1 MKKLHVIAMAD
12 RREELLKGL
21 LHLGCVE
28 ISEPGEVLADPQ
40 WASLFQRSGSSL
52 AERKGQL
59 TDVNT
64 ALDAIKQYAKL
75 KDGMFIKRHPIT
87 EAEFLDA
94 GAAEKAQAACDAVRE
109 QLGILT
115 KAQSEAGRLES
126 RAAALKPWESLDL
139 PLERSG
145 TAHTIFRLGVC
156 PGQTDVGA
164 IRVQM
169 EAEGL
174 AAELYE
180 ISADKLQKYLLVIV
194 HRGDEEKTQELLRPF
209 GFSAVTFQGMTG
221 TAAENIRSLERDL
234 EANKKTQD
242 DAAAAIAASAENRDA
257 LRIYADRLR
266 AEAAKE
272 QCAESV
278 LTDETVLYFQ
288 GWVPA
293 EQEKAVGA
301 FLTEKGCAWETLDPT
316 EEEIPDVPVQLKNNW
331 LTKPLNMV
339 TEMYSL
345 PRYDNVDPNPLM
357 APFFILFYGI
367 MMADMG
373 YGLLMFLAGFLIS
386 KKYAP
391 KGTAG
396 NLFGLMTLCGISTFI
411 MGALTGGFF
420 GDFLTQV
427 VKLTTGGDFTLPAL
441 FTPLDD
447 TLMILIGAMA
457 LGMVQIITGMAIS
470 FVRKLKNGQVMD
482 AVWEE
487 LTWWVVFAGI
497 GLMAAGMTSVVLYV
511 GLAMVVLGP
520 VLTNKGFGKITGVQ
534 THGDLALHRRLHQK
548 GLQVQGKL
556 ADGAL
561 VSPVRQRCPHFSFQ
575 RGVNEAVIGVLC
587 GAFHKFHGGGAGLHH
602 RAPQQ
607 RQRQL
612 PVQQDSDLQLFL
624 SFAPV
629 DGENLMTLQVAEGLL
644 KIVVQAVNAV
654 LLRGGEGTQ
663 STPPLQQLPQALA
676 DGRIVADPL
685 GDDVIGSLQS
695 VRRRLHALF
704 RIDEARRRILRTGTV
719 PLLRK

>member
-28 ISEPGEVLADPQ
+28 ISEPGEVLADPNGRRC
-40 WASLFQRSGSSL
+40 FSGAARLS

-221 TAAENIRSLERDL
+221 TAAENIRSLEREL

-301 FLTEKGCAWETLDPT
+301 FLTEKA
-316 EEEIPDVPVQLKNNW
+316 
-331 LTKPLNMV
+331 
-339 TEMYSL
+339 
-345 PRYDNVDPNPLM
+345 
-357 APFFILFYGI
+357 APG
-367 MMADMG
+367 
-373 YGLLMFLAGFLIS
+373 
-386 KKYAP
+386 KRW
-391 KGTAG
+391 
-396 NLFGLMTLCGISTFI
+396 
-411 MGALTGGFF
+411 
-420 GDFLTQV
+420 
-427 VKLTTGGDFTLPAL
+427 
-441 FTPLDD
+441 TP
-447 TLMILIGAMA
+447 
-457 LGMVQIITGMAIS
+457 
-470 FVRKLKNGQVMD
+470 
-482 AVWEE
+482 
-487 LTWWVVFAGI
+487 
-497 GLMAAGMTSVVLYV
+497 
-511 GLAMVVLGP
+511 
-520 VLTNKGFGKITGVQ
+520 
-534 THGDLALHRRLHQK
+534 
-548 GLQVQGKL
+548 
-556 ADGAL
+556 
-561 VSPVRQRCPHFSFQ
+561 
-575 RGVNEAVIGVLC
+575 
-587 GAFHKFHGGGAGLHH
+587 
-602 RAPQQ
+602 
-607 RQRQL
+607 
-612 PVQQDSDLQLFL
+612 
-624 SFAPV
+624 
-629 DGENLMTLQVAEGLL
+629 
-644 KIVVQAVNAV
+644 
-654 LLRGGEGTQ
+654 
-663 STPPLQQLPQALA
+663 
-676 DGRIVADPL
+676 
-685 GDDVIGSLQS
+685 
-695 VRRRLHALF
+695 RRR
-704 RIDEARRRILRTGTV
+704 RSPTCRCS
-719 PLLRK
+719 

>member
-28 ISEPGEVLADPQ
+28 ISEPSEVLADPQ

-94 GAAEKAQAACDAVRE
+94 GAAEKAQSTCDAVRE

-293 EQEKAVGA
+293 EQEKAVGM
-301 FLTEKGCAWETLDPT
+301 FLTEKGCAWEALDPT

-373 YGLLMFLAGFLIS
+373 YGLLMFLAGLIVT
-386 KKYAP
+386 KKYHP
-391 KGTAG
+391 KGIMG
-396 NLFGLMTLCGISTFI
+396 NLFGLMTLCGVSTFI
-411 MGALTGGFF
+411 VGAMTGGFF
-420 GDFLTQV
+420 GDFIPQLA
-427 VKLTTGGDFTLPAL
+427 KIINPESTLELPYL
-441 FTPLDD
+441 FTPLQD
-447 TLMILIGAMA
+447 TMAILVGSLV
-457 LGMVQIITGMAIS
+457 LGFIQILTGMAIS
-470 FVRKLKNGQVMD
+470 FVKKAKDGHIMD
-482 AVWEE
+482 GVWDEGS
-487 LTWWVVFAGI
+487 WWVIFI
-497 GLMAAGMTSVVLYV
+497 GAALAILKIGNIGKWPVVLIAGCV
-511 GLAMVVLGP
+511 MLVIGSTRNA
-520 VLTNKGFGKITGVQ
+520 KGFGK
-534 THGDLALHRRLHQK
+534 L
-548 GLQVQGKL
+548 
-556 ADGAL
+556 GAL
-561 VSPVRQRCPHFSFQ
+561 IGAIYNGVTGYFSDIMSYSRLMALMLAGSIIASVFNQ
-575 RGVNEAVIGVLC
+575 LGAVTNNVAGFVIISLIGNALNFALNLLGCYVHDLRLQC
-587 GAFHKFHGGGAGLHH
+587 LEFFNRFYQDGGK
-602 RAPQQ
+602 PF
-607 RQRQL
+607 L
-612 PVQQDSDLQLFL
+612 PLTFETNY
-624 SFAPV
+624 V
-629 DGENLMTLQVAEGLL
+629 DIKEE
-644 KIVVQAVNAV
+644 
-654 LLRGGEGTQ
+654 
-663 STPPLQQLPQALA
+663 
-676 DGRIVADPL
+676 
-685 GDDVIGSLQS
+685 
-695 VRRRLHALF
+695 H
-704 RIDEARRRILRTGTV
+704 
-719 PLLRK
+719 

>member
-28 ISEPGEVLADPQ
+28 ISEPSEVLADPQ

-94 GAAEKAQAACDAVRE
+94 GAAEKAQSTCDAVRE

-242 DAAAAIAASAENRDA
+242 DAAAVIAASAENRDA

-272 QCAESV
+272 QCTESV

-373 YGLLMFLAGFLIS
+373 YGLLMFLAGLIVT
-386 KKYAP
+386 KKYHP
-391 KGTAG
+391 KGIMG
-396 NLFGLMTLCGISTFI
+396 NLFGLMTLCGVSTFI
-411 MGALTGGFF
+411 VGAMTGGFF
-420 GDFLTQV
+420 GDFIPQLA
-427 VKLTTGGDFTLPAL
+427 KIINPESTLELPYL
-441 FTPLDD
+441 FTPLQD
-447 TLMILIGAMA
+447 TMAILVGSLV
-457 LGMVQIITGMAIS
+457 LGFIQILTGMAIS
-470 FVRKLKNGQVMD
+470 FVKKAKDGHIMD
-482 AVWEE
+482 GVWDEGS
-487 LTWWVVFAGI
+487 WWVIFI
-497 GLMAAGMTSVVLYV
+497 GAALAILKIGNIGKWPVVLIAGCV
-511 GLAMVVLGP
+511 MLVIGSTRNA
-520 VLTNKGFGKITGVQ
+520 KGFGK
-534 THGDLALHRRLHQK
+534 L
-548 GLQVQGKL
+548 
-556 ADGAL
+556 GAL
-561 VSPVRQRCPHFSFQ
+561 IGAIYNGVTGYFSDIMSYSRLMALMLAGSIIASVFNQ
-575 RGVNEAVIGVLC
+575 LGAVTNNVAGFVIISLIGNALNFALNLLGCYVHDLRLQC
-587 GAFHKFHGGGAGLHH
+587 LEFFNRFYQDGGK
-602 RAPQQ
+602 PF
-607 RQRQL
+607 L
-612 PVQQDSDLQLFL
+612 PLTFETNY
-624 SFAPV
+624 V
-629 DGENLMTLQVAEGLL
+629 DIKEE
-644 KIVVQAVNAV
+644 
-654 LLRGGEGTQ
+654 
-663 STPPLQQLPQALA
+663 
-676 DGRIVADPL
+676 
-685 GDDVIGSLQS
+685 
-695 VRRRLHALF
+695 H
-704 RIDEARRRILRTGTV
+704 
-719 PLLRK
+719 

>member
-221 TAAENIRSLERDL
+221 TAAENIRSLEREL

-301 FLTEKGCAWETLDPT
+301 FLTEKGCAWEALDPT

-345 PRYDNVDPNPLM
+345 PAYDNVDPNPLM
-357 APFFILFYGI
+357 APFFILFYGV

-373 YGLLMFLAGFLIS
+373 YGLLMMLASVFVLRT
-386 KKYAP
+386 YRP
-391 KGTAG
+391 KGTMQHF
-396 NLFGLMTLCGISTFI
+396 FGLLGLCGISTFV

-420 GDFLTQV
+420 GDFLTQ
-427 VKLTTGGDFTLPAL
+427 LAQLIHPESTFALPAL

-447 TLMILIGAMA
+447 TLMILVGAMC
-457 LGMVQIITGMAIS
+457 LGFVQILTGMVIS
-470 FVRKLKNGQVMD
+470 VVGKLKRGQFLD
-482 AVWEE
+482 AFWEE
-487 LTWWVVFAGI
+487 ITWWVVFAGI
-497 GLMAAGMTSVVLYV
+497 ALAVLGVTNLVLYAGIV
-511 GLAMVVLGP
+511 LVVAGP
-520 VLTNKGFGKITGVQ
+520 VINGKGFGKITGIFGSLYNHVTGYFGDILSYSRLMALMLSGSVIAQVFNTLGAIPGNVVVFFIVSMAGNALNFALNLLGCYVHDLRLQHHDGAPGQMLGNGNRGIPDITDVRLLVLVQ
-534 THGDLALHRRLHQK
+534 RSGH
-548 GLQVQGKL
+548 
-556 ADGAL
+556 ADG
-561 VSPVRQRCPHFSFQ
+561 
-575 RGVNEAVIGVLC
+575 NEIHIAHPGKIC
-587 GAFHKFHGGGAGLHH
+587 GGAEHSAGH
-602 RAPQQ
+602 
-607 RQRQL
+607 
-612 PVQQDSDLQLFL
+612 
-624 SFAPV
+624 
-629 DGENLMTLQVAEGLL
+629 
-644 KIVVQAVNAV
+644 
-654 LLRGGEGTQ
+654 
-663 STPPLQQLPQALA
+663 
-676 DGRIVADPL
+676 
-685 GDDVIGSLQS
+685 
-695 VRRRLHALF
+695 
-704 RIDEARRRILRTGTV
+704 
-719 PLLRK
+719 

>member
-234 EANKKTQD
+234 EANKKAQD
-242 DAAAAIAASAENRDA
+242 DAAAVIAASAENRDA

-272 QCAESV
+272 QCTESV

-373 YGLLMFLAGFLIS
+373 YGLLMFLVGLIVT
-386 KKYAP
+386 KKYHP
-391 KGTAG
+391 KGIMG
-396 NLFGLMTLCGISTFI
+396 NLFGLMTLCGVSTFI
-411 MGALTGGFF
+411 VGAMTGGFF
-420 GDFLTQV
+420 GDFIPQLA
-427 VKLTTGGDFTLPAL
+427 KIINPESTLELPYL
-441 FTPLDD
+441 FTPLQD
-447 TLMILIGAMA
+447 TMAILVGSLV
-457 LGMVQIITGMAIS
+457 LGFIQILTGMAIS
-470 FVRKLKNGQVMD
+470 FVKKAKDGHIMD
-482 AVWEE
+482 GVWDEGS
-487 LTWWVVFAGI
+487 WWVIFIGAALAILKIGNIGKWPVALIAGCVMLVI
-497 GLMAAGMTSVVLYV
+497 GSTRNA
-511 GLAMVVLGP
+511 
-520 VLTNKGFGKITGVQ
+520 KGFGK
-534 THGDLALHRRLHQK
+534 L
-548 GLQVQGKL
+548 
-556 ADGAL
+556 GAL
-561 VSPVRQRCPHFSFQ
+561 IGAIYNGVTGYFSDIMSYSRLMALMLAGSIIASVFNQ
-575 RGVNEAVIGVLC
+575 LGAVTNNVAGFVIISLIGNALNFALNLLGCYVHDLRLQC
-587 GAFHKFHGGGAGLHH
+587 LEFFNRFYQDGGK
-602 RAPQQ
+602 PF
-607 RQRQL
+607 L
-612 PVQQDSDLQLFL
+612 PLTFETNY
-624 SFAPV
+624 V
-629 DGENLMTLQVAEGLL
+629 DIKEE
-644 KIVVQAVNAV
+644 
-654 LLRGGEGTQ
+654 
-663 STPPLQQLPQALA
+663 
-676 DGRIVADPL
+676 
-685 GDDVIGSLQS
+685 
-695 VRRRLHALF
+695 H
-704 RIDEARRRILRTGTV
+704 
-719 PLLRK
+719 

>member
-28 ISEPGEVLADPQ
+28 ISEPSEVLADPQ

-115 KAQSEAGRLES
+115 KAQSESGRLES

-242 DAAAAIAASAENRDA
+242 DAAAVIAASAENRDA

-293 EQEKAVGA
+293 EQEKTVGA
-301 FLTEKGCAWETLDPT
+301 FLTEKGCAWEALDPT

-339 TEMYSL
+339 TDMYSL
-345 PRYDNVDPNPLM
+345 PAYNNVDPNPLI
-357 APFFILFYGI
+357 APFFVLFYGI

-373 YGLLMFLAGFLIS
+373 YGILMILAGLIVT
-386 KKYAP
+386 KKYHP
-391 KGTAG
+391 KGTMG
-396 NLFGLMTLCGISTFI
+396 NLFGLMTLCGVSTFI
-411 MGALTGGFF
+411 IGAMTGGFF
-420 GDFLTQV
+420 GDFIPQLA
-427 VKLTTGGDFTLPAL
+427 KIINPESTLELPYL
-441 FTPLDD
+441 FTPLQD
-447 TLMILIGAMA
+447 TMAILVGSLV
-457 LGMVQIITGMAIS
+457 LGFIQILTGMAIS
-470 FVRKLKNGQVMD
+470 FVKKAKDGHVMD
-482 AVWEE
+482 GVWDEGS
-487 LTWWVVFAGI
+487 WWVIFI
-497 GLMAAGMTSVVLYV
+497 GAALAILKVGNIGKWPVVLIAGCV
-511 GLAMVVLGP
+511 MLVIGSTRNA
-520 VLTNKGFGKITGVQ
+520 KGFGK
-534 THGDLALHRRLHQK
+534 L
-548 GLQVQGKL
+548 
-556 ADGAL
+556 GAL
-561 VSPVRQRCPHFSFQ
+561 IGAIYNGVTGYFSDIMSYSRLMALMLAGSIIASVFNQ
-575 RGVNEAVIGVLC
+575 LGAVTNNVVGFVIISLIGNALNFALNLLGCYVHDLRLQC
-587 GAFHKFHGGGAGLHH
+587 LEFFNRFYQDGGKPFLPLAFETNY
-602 RAPQQ
+602 
-607 RQRQL
+607 
-612 PVQQDSDLQLFL
+612 
-624 SFAPV
+624 V
-629 DGENLMTLQVAEGLL
+629 DIKEE
-644 KIVVQAVNAV
+644 
-654 LLRGGEGTQ
+654 
-663 STPPLQQLPQALA
+663 
-676 DGRIVADPL
+676 
-685 GDDVIGSLQS
+685 
-695 VRRRLHALF
+695 H
-704 RIDEARRRILRTGTV
+704 
-719 PLLRK
+719 

>member
-94 GAAEKAQAACDAVRE
+94 GAAEKAQTACDAVRE

-221 TAAENIRSLERDL
+221 TAAENIRSLEREL

-293 EQEKAVGA
+293 EQEKAVGV
-301 FLTEKGCAWETLDPT
+301 FLTEKGCAWEALDPT

-520 VLTNKGFGKITGVQ
+520 VLTNKGFGKVTGIFGSLYNHITGYF
-534 THGDLALHRRLHQK
+534 GDILSYSRLMALMLAGSVIAQVFNTLGAIPGNIIVFLIISLAGNALNFALNLLGCYVHDLRLQC
-548 GLQVQGKL
+548 LEYFGKFYEDGGKPFKPL
-556 ADGAL
+556 MADT
-561 VSPVRQRCPHFSFQ
+561 
-575 RGVNEAVIGVLC
+575 
-587 GAFHKFHGGGAGLHH
+587 KY
-602 RAPQQ
+602 
-607 RQRQL
+607 
-612 PVQQDSDLQLFL
+612 
-624 SFAPV
+624 V
-629 DGENLMTLQVAEGLL
+629 DIT
-644 KIVVQAVNAV
+644 K
-654 LLRGGEGTQ
+654 
-663 STPPLQQLPQALA
+663 
-676 DGRIVADPL
+676 
-685 GDDVIGSLQS
+685 
-695 VRRRLHALF
+695 
-704 RIDEARRRILRTGTV
+704 
-719 PLLRK
+719 

>member
-28 ISEPGEVLADPQ
+28 ISEPREVLADPQ

-293 EQEKAVGA
+293 EQE
-301 FLTEKGCAWETLDPT
+301 
-316 EEEIPDVPVQLKNNW
+316 ISDVPVQLKNNW

-396 NLFGLMTLCGISTFI
+396 NLFGLMTLCGVSTFI
-411 MGALTGGFF
+411 VGAMTGGFF
-420 GDFLTQV
+420 GDFIRQLAKIINPDPGGQAHHRRRFHS
-427 VKLTTGGDFTLPAL
+427 TGSVH
-441 FTPLDD
+441 
-447 TLMILIGAMA
+447 A
-457 LGMVQIITGMAIS
+457 LG
-470 FVRKLKNGQVMD
+470 
-482 AVWEE
+482 
-487 LTWWVVFAGI
+487 
-497 GLMAAGMTSVVLYV
+497 
-511 GLAMVVLGP
+511 
-520 VLTNKGFGKITGVQ
+520 
-534 THGDLALHRRLHQK
+534 
-548 GLQVQGKL
+548 
-556 ADGAL
+556 
-561 VSPVRQRCPHFSFQ
+561 
-575 RGVNEAVIGVLC
+575 
-587 GAFHKFHGGGAGLHH
+587 
-602 RAPQQ
+602 
-607 RQRQL
+607 
-612 PVQQDSDLQLFL
+612 
-624 SFAPV
+624 
-629 DGENLMTLQVAEGLL
+629 
-644 KIVVQAVNAV
+644 
-654 LLRGGEGTQ
+654 
-663 STPPLQQLPQALA
+663 
-676 DGRIVADPL
+676 
-685 GDDVIGSLQS
+685 
-695 VRRRLHALF
+695 
-704 RIDEARRRILRTGTV
+704 
-719 PLLRK
+719 

>member
-1 MKKLHVIAMAD
+1 MAIVKMKKLHVIAMAD

-52 AERKGQL
+52 AECKGQL

-293 EQEKAVGA
+293 EQEKAVGT
-301 FLTEKGCAWETLDPT
+301 FLTEKGCAWETMDPT
-316 EEEIPDVPVQLKNNW
+316 EEEIPDVPVQLHGNV
-331 LTKPLNMV
+331 LTRSMNCI
-339 TEMYSL
+339 TEQYSM
-345 PRYDNVDPNPLM
+345 PAYDGVDPNPIM
-357 APFFILFYGI
+357 APFFIFFFGM

-373 YGLLMFLAGFLIS
+373 YGLAMIVGSLLFL
-386 KKYAP
+386 KKKRPA
-391 KGTAG
+391 
-396 NLFGLMTLCGISTFI
+396 NRSFMEMIFWCGIMTFI
-411 MGALTGGFF
+411 FGALTGGFL
-420 GDFLTQV
+420 GDFIPQLCKLIDPASTVALPSLFDPLNDTMAIMVGSLVLGAIQV
-427 VKLTTGGDFTLPAL
+427 FTGMAVSVVEKCRNGHFPDAL
-441 FTPLDD
+441 FDEITWWI
-447 TLMILIGAMA
+447 ILAGGAMA
-457 LGMVQIITGMAIS
+457 LLDVGSVGG
-470 FVRKLKNGQVMD
+470 VP
-482 AVWEE
+482 
-487 LTWWVVFAGI
+487 
-497 GLMAAGMTSVVLYV
+497 VVLCIGGVMLLY
-511 GLAMVVLGP
+511 GAGRGK
-520 VLTNKGFGKITGVQ
+520 KGFGKVTGVVAAVYNGVTGFFSDILSYVRLMALMLSGAVLAQ
-534 THGDLALHRRLHQK
+534 VFNMLGATTGNIVTFVVISLVGNTLNLALNLLGCYVHDMRLQFLEFFGRFYK
-548 GLQVQGKL
+548 DGGK
-556 ADGAL
+556 AFR
-561 VSPVRQRCPHFSFQ
+561 P
-575 RGVNEAVIGVLC
+575 LC
-587 GAFHKFHGGGAGLHH
+587 M
-602 RAPQQ
+602 QSNY
-607 RQRQL
+607 
-612 PVQQDSDLQLFL
+612 V
-624 SFAPV
+624 
-629 DGENLMTLQVAEGLL
+629 E
-644 KIVVQAVNAV
+644 IVK
-654 LLRGGEGTQ
+654 EE
-663 STPPLQQLPQALA
+663 
-676 DGRIVADPL
+676 
-685 GDDVIGSLQS
+685 
-695 VRRRLHALF
+695 H
-704 RIDEARRRILRTGTV
+704 E
-719 PLLRK
+719 

>member
-52 AERKGQL
+52 AECKGQL

-278 LTDETVLYFQ
+278 LTDETVLFFQ

-293 EQEKAVGA
+293 ERESAVGA
-301 FLTEKGCAWETLDPT
+301 FLTENGCAWETRDPT

-357 APFFILFYGI
+357 APFFILFYGV

-373 YGLLMFLAGFLIS
+373 YGLLMMLASVFVLRT
-386 KKYAP
+386 YRP
-391 KGTAG
+391 KGTMQHF
-396 NLFGLMTLCGISTFI
+396 FGLLGLCGISTFV

-420 GDFLTQV
+420 GDFLTQ
-427 VKLTTGGDFTLPAL
+427 LAQLIHPESTFALPAL

-447 TLMILIGAMA
+447 TLMILVGAMC
-457 LGMVQIITGMAIS
+457 LGFVQILTGMVIS
-470 FVRKLKNGQVMD
+470 VVGKLKRGQFLD
-482 AVWEE
+482 AFWEE
-487 LTWWVVFAGI
+487 ITWWVVFAGI
-497 GLMAAGMTSVVLYV
+497 ALAVLGVTNLVLYAGIV
-511 GLAMVVLGP
+511 LVVAGP
-520 VLTNKGFGKITGVQ
+520 VINGKGFGKITGI
-534 THGDLALHRRLHQK
+534 
-548 GLQVQGKL
+548 
-556 ADGAL
+556 
-561 VSPVRQRCPHFSFQ
+561 F
-575 RGVNEAVIGVLC
+575 
-587 GAFHKFHGGGAGLHH
+587 
-602 RAPQQ
+602 
-607 RQRQL
+607 
-612 PVQQDSDLQLFL
+612 
-624 SFAPV
+624 
-629 DGENLMTLQVAEGLL
+629 
-644 KIVVQAVNAV
+644 
-654 LLRGGEGTQ
+654 
-663 STPPLQQLPQALA
+663 
-676 DGRIVADPL
+676 
-685 GDDVIGSLQS
+685 GSLYNHVTGYFGDILSYSRLMALMLSGS
-695 VRRRLHALF
+695 VIAQVFNTLGAIPGNVVVFFIVSMAGNALNFALNLLGCYVHDLRLQCLEFFKNFYQDGGKPF
-704 RIDEARRRILRTGTV
+704 R
-719 PLLRK
+719 PLAVDTKYVDIQKD

>member
-28 ISEPGEVLADPQ
+28 ISEPSEVLADPQ

-145 TAHTIFRLGVC
+145 TVHTIFRLGVC

-221 TAAENIRSLERDL
+221 TAAENIRSLEREL

-293 EQEKAVGA
+293 EQEKAVGT

-373 YGLLMFLAGFLIS
+373 YGLLMFLAGWIVT
-386 KKYAP
+386 KKYHP
-391 KGTAG
+391 KGIMG
-396 NLFGLMTLCGISTFI
+396 NLFGLMTLCGVSTFI
-411 MGALTGGFF
+411 VGAMTGGFF
-420 GDFLTQV
+420 GDFIPQLA
-427 VKLTTGGDFTLPAL
+427 KIINPESTLELPYL
-441 FTPLDD
+441 FTPLQD
-447 TLMILIGAMA
+447 TMAILVGSLV
-457 LGMVQIITGMAIS
+457 LGFIQILTGMAIS
-470 FVRKLKNGQVMD
+470 FVKKAKDGHIMD
-482 AVWEE
+482 GVWDEGS
-487 LTWWVVFAGI
+487 WWVIFI
-497 GLMAAGMTSVVLYV
+497 GAALAILKIGNIGKWPVVLIAGCV
-511 GLAMVVLGP
+511 MLVIGSTRNA
-520 VLTNKGFGKITGVQ
+520 KGFGK
-534 THGDLALHRRLHQK
+534 L
-548 GLQVQGKL
+548 
-556 ADGAL
+556 GAL
-561 VSPVRQRCPHFSFQ
+561 IGAIYNGVTGYFSDIMSYSRLMALMLAGSIIASVFNQ
-575 RGVNEAVIGVLC
+575 LGAVTNNVAGFVIISLIGNALNFALNLLGCYVHDLRLQC
-587 GAFHKFHGGGAGLHH
+587 LEFFNRFYQDGGK
-602 RAPQQ
+602 PF
-607 RQRQL
+607 L
-612 PVQQDSDLQLFL
+612 PLTFETNY
-624 SFAPV
+624 V
-629 DGENLMTLQVAEGLL
+629 DIKEE
-644 KIVVQAVNAV
+644 
-654 LLRGGEGTQ
+654 
-663 STPPLQQLPQALA
+663 
-676 DGRIVADPL
+676 
-685 GDDVIGSLQS
+685 
-695 VRRRLHALF
+695 H
-704 RIDEARRRILRTGTV
+704 
-719 PLLRK
+719 

>member
-126 RAAALKPWESLDL
+126 RAAALKPWGSLDL

-242 DAAAAIAASAENRDA
+242 DAAAVIAASAENRDA

-293 EQEKAVGA
+293 EQEKTVGA
-301 FLTEKGCAWETLDPT
+301 FLTEKGCAWEALDPT

-339 TEMYSL
+339 TDMYSL
-345 PRYDNVDPNPLM
+345 PAYNNVDPNPLI
-357 APFFILFYGI
+357 APFFVLFYGI

-373 YGLLMFLAGFLIS
+373 YGILMILAGLIVT
-386 KKYAP
+386 KKYHP
-391 KGTAG
+391 KGTMG
-396 NLFGLMTLCGISTFI
+396 NLFGLMTLCGVSTFI
-411 MGALTGGFF
+411 IGAMTGGFF
-420 GDFLTQV
+420 GDFIPQLA
-427 VKLTTGGDFTLPAL
+427 KIINPESTLELPYL
-441 FTPLDD
+441 FTPLQD
-447 TLMILIGAMA
+447 TMAILVGSLV
-457 LGMVQIITGMAIS
+457 LGFIQILTGMAIS
-470 FVRKLKNGQVMD
+470 FVKKAKDGHVMD
-482 AVWEE
+482 GVWDEGS
-487 LTWWVVFAGI
+487 WWVIFI
-497 GLMAAGMTSVVLYV
+497 GAALAILKIGNLGKWPVVLIAGCV
-511 GLAMVVLGP
+511 MLVIGSTRNA
-520 VLTNKGFGKITGVQ
+520 KGFGK
-534 THGDLALHRRLHQK
+534 L
-548 GLQVQGKL
+548 
-556 ADGAL
+556 GAL
-561 VSPVRQRCPHFSFQ
+561 IGAIYNGVTGYFSDIMSYSRLMALMLAGSIIASVFNQ
-575 RGVNEAVIGVLC
+575 LGAVTNNVVGFVIISLIGNALNFALNLLGCYVHDLRLQC
-587 GAFHKFHGGGAGLHH
+587 LEFFNRFYQDGGKPFLPLAFETNY
-602 RAPQQ
+602 
-607 RQRQL
+607 
-612 PVQQDSDLQLFL
+612 
-624 SFAPV
+624 V
-629 DGENLMTLQVAEGLL
+629 DIKEE
-644 KIVVQAVNAV
+644 
-654 LLRGGEGTQ
+654 
-663 STPPLQQLPQALA
+663 
-676 DGRIVADPL
+676 
-685 GDDVIGSLQS
+685 
-695 VRRRLHALF
+695 H
-704 RIDEARRRILRTGTV
+704 
-719 PLLRK
+719 

>member
-52 AERKGQL
+52 TERKGQL

-139 PLERSG
+139 PLERFG

-221 TAAENIRSLERDL
+221 TAAENIRSLEREL

-301 FLTEKGCAWETLDPT
+301 FLTEKGCAWEALDPT

-373 YGLLMFLAGFLIS
+373 YGILMILAGLIVT
-386 KKYAP
+386 KKYHP
-391 KGTAG
+391 KGTMG
-396 NLFGLMTLCGISTFI
+396 NLFGLMTLCGVSTFI

-420 GDFLTQV
+420 GDFIPQLA
-427 VKLTTGGDFTLPAL
+427 KIINPESTLELPYL
-441 FTPLDD
+441 FTPLQD
-447 TLMILIGAMA
+447 TMAILVGSLV
-457 LGMVQIITGMAIS
+457 LGFIQILTGMAIS
-470 FVRKLKNGQVMD
+470 FVKKAKDGHIMD
-482 AVWEE
+482 GVWDEGS
-487 LTWWVVFAGI
+487 WWVIFI
-497 GLMAAGMTSVVLYV
+497 GAALAILKIGNIGKWPVVLIAGCV
-511 GLAMVVLGP
+511 MLVIGSTRNA
-520 VLTNKGFGKITGVQ
+520 KGFGK
-534 THGDLALHRRLHQK
+534 L
-548 GLQVQGKL
+548 
-556 ADGAL
+556 GAL
-561 VSPVRQRCPHFSFQ
+561 IGAIYNGVTGYFSDIMSYSRLMALMLAGSIIASVFNQ
-575 RGVNEAVIGVLC
+575 LGAVTNNVAGFVIISLIGNALNFALNLLGCYVHDLRLQC
-587 GAFHKFHGGGAGLHH
+587 LEFFNRFYQDGGK
-602 RAPQQ
+602 PF
-607 RQRQL
+607 L
-612 PVQQDSDLQLFL
+612 PLTFETNY
-624 SFAPV
+624 V
-629 DGENLMTLQVAEGLL
+629 DIKEE
-644 KIVVQAVNAV
+644 
-654 LLRGGEGTQ
+654 
-663 STPPLQQLPQALA
+663 
-676 DGRIVADPL
+676 
-685 GDDVIGSLQS
+685 
-695 VRRRLHALF
+695 H
-704 RIDEARRRILRTGTV
+704 
-719 PLLRK
+719 